1 MNKNDNKN
9 SAISKT
15 ENIANENENISA
27 LYDAEV
33 NERELKAERK
43 RLDKLNALKLKQEKK
58 IAKSKLIKERKRLKQ
73 EEKENKALL
82 KREKAE
88 ELRREKLQKQT
99 NRAVNGKNKG
109 YGGWLAAVISLGVA
123 TLILGGLLTY
133 VVFSPVDDYMNYSAQ
148 EERNFYDL
156 VGYVDGIDNNLSKVI
171 VSNDDTFKQELLQEV
186 RLQSNMASESLSN
199 LSIHDEEKYYTV
211 KFINQVGDYSHYLSK
226 KLNNGEKLTQ
236 KDYEVLT
243 NMYEINKN
251 LKNELNG
258 LTSNIDE
265 NFNFSSIYED
275 KKDNLIIS
283 KFTDLESVASEYPHM
298 IYDGAFSD
306 GTENDKALAL
316 KGLKEIKKIEA
327 EEIFKK
333 VFASYGV
340 KNVELTGETND
351 KVIKTYNFDADLQDG
366 TVISATISKVGG
378 KVINFNNFRE
388 AEEVKY
394 TENDCLTIA
403 EKFIKSL
410 GIEGMKA
417 VWTTEG
423 ASIDTFNFAYVK
435 NGVVCYPDLIKV
447 NVCRERGIVCS
458 MEAKSYYLNHVNR
471 DIEKAT
477 ISEAQAKENVSNKI
491 EIETSRLAVIPK
503 NDAEILA
510 YEFTGKYNDET
521 YYVYISAK
529 TGKEI
534 DIFKVV
540 KTTEG
545 NLIV

>member
-73 EEKENKALL
+73 EEKESKALL
-82 KREKAE
+82 KREKVE
-88 ELRREKLQKQT
+88 EKRRAKLEKQT

-306 GTENDKALAL
+306 GTENNEALAL

-366 TVISATISKVGG
+366 TVISATISKIGG
-378 KVINFNNFRE
+378 KIINFNNFRE

-394 TENDCLTIA
+394 TENDCLSIA

-477 ISEAQAKENVSNKI
+477 INEAQAKENVSNKI
-491 EIETSRLAVIPK
+491 EVETSRLAVIPK
-503 NDAEILA
+503 NDSEVLA

>member
-73 EEKENKALL
+73 EEKESKALL
-82 KREKAE
+82 KREKVE
-88 ELRREKLQKQT
+88 EKRRAKLEKQT

-251 LKNELNG
+251 LKTELNELT
-258 LTSNIDE
+258 LNIDE

-378 KVINFNNFRE
+378 KIINFNNFRE

-477 ISEAQAKENVSNKI
+477 ISEAQAKEKVSIKI
-491 EIETSRLAVIPK
+491 EVETSRLAVIPK

-534 DIFKVV
+534 DIFKVI

>member
-43 RLDKLNALKLKQEKK
+43 RLDKLNELKLKQEKK

-73 EEKENKALL
+73 EEKESKALL
-82 KREKAE
+82 KREKVE
-88 ELRREKLQKQT
+88 EKRRAKLEKQT

-236 KDYEVLT
+236 KDYEVLS

-251 LKNELNG
+251 LKTELNELT
-258 LTSNIDE
+258 LNIDE

-316 KGLKEIKKIEA
+316 QGLTEIKKIEA

-477 ISEAQAKENVSNKI
+477 ISDAQAKETVSNKI
-491 EIETSRLAVIPK
+491 EVEPSRLAVIPK

-534 DIFKVV
+534 DIFKVI